1 MTATTAGEQVS
12 ATVVVG
18 SAGAN
23 PSQGETAATITTA
36 TTSSNKNPQSSPPR
50 PKQRKALTLAQQA
63 NAVAALKRVDKQQDS
78 AQQQQQ
84 QSKTQNPQRIE
95 GPPAPPLLTKK
106 SEAIPVLQKL
116 IEPPQPQKRKKFPP
130 KLPAPKQNNVF
141 SQQQSQTI
149 TIPSGEN
156 VTHSSVDNISLRPAN
171 TNSSQNDKVVIDGK
185 NFSFNFVDSR
195 SIG

>member
-23 PSQGETAATITTA
+23 PSQSETAATVTTT

-63 NAVAALKRVDKQQDS
+63 NAVAALERVDKQQDS
-78 AQQQQQ
+78 AQQQQ

-149 TIPSGEN
+149 AIPSGEN
-156 VTHSSVDNISLRPAN
+156 VTRSSVDNISLRPAN

>member
-23 PSQGETAATITTA
+23 PSQGETAATVTTT

-63 NAVAALKRVDKQQDS
+63 NAVAALERVDKQQDS
-78 AQQQQQ
+78 AQQQQ

-149 TIPSGEN
+149 AIPSGEN

>member
-23 PSQGETAATITTA
+23 PSQGETAATVTTT

-63 NAVAALKRVDKQQDS
+63 NAVAALERVDKQQDS
-78 AQQQQQ
+78 AQQQL
-84 QSKTQNPQRIE
+84 QSKTQNLQRIV

-149 TIPSGEN
+149 AIPSGEN
-156 VTHSSVDNISLRPAN
+156 VTHSSVDNISLMPAN